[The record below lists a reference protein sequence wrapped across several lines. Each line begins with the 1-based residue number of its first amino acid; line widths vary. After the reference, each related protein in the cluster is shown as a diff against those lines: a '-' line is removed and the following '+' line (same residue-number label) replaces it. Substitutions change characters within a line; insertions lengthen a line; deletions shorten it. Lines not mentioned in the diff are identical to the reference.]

1 MATMP
6 ITIMIM
12 PNTMFVMRSGEGDMI
27 ARVMKEL
34 LQLSILTDV
43 QI

>member
-1 MATMP
+1 MAPIP
-6 ITIMIM
+6 ITTMTT

-27 ARVMKEL
+27 VRVMKEL
-34 LQLSILTDV
+34 SQPSILTDV

>member
-6 ITIMIM
+6 ITTMIM

-27 ARVMKEL
+27 ATVMKEL
-34 LQLSILTDV
+34 LQPSILTDV

>member
-1 MATMP
+1 MATIP
-6 ITIMIM
+6 ITTMTV
-12 PNTMFVMRSGEGDMI
+12 PNTMFVMSSGEGDMI

-34 LQLSILTDV
+34 LQPSILTHV